1 MKQLTDRQIWDIAAD
16 YFDADAQCFGVVAF
30 SRAVLEAAAQVPAPV
45 LPKMNLE
52 EVRKTTARNWAR
64 EHITTGTP
72 CWCNPET
79 TYKDHDTGL
88 AVVVHKEPQ

>member
-16 YFDADAQCFGVVAF
+16 YFDADAQYDGVIAF

-45 LPKMNLE
+45 LPK
-52 EVRKTTARNWAR
+52 RNWAR
-64 EHITTGTP
+64 EHITTGEP

-79 TYKDHDTGL
+79 KYIDSDTGL
-88 AVVVHKEPQ
+88 TVVDHKEPQ